1 VNYQAWQFW
10 LNTAAFILAGM
21 SGAYTWWSNRSKATD
36 KKFAEHDDE
45 LEKIRTRMTKVEA
58 SGGCSQHAELD
69 VRVRKVEIVVGR
81 IDGRM
86 EGVGNALDNIQ
97 NFLMEKGPR

>member
-1 VNYQAWQFW
+1 MTPEMDY
-10 LNTAAFILAGM
+10 TAARFWMDVLQSAGVILLGI
-21 SGAYTWWSNRSKATD
+21 YTWWVNREKVTSSRFTA
-36 KKFAEHDDE
+36 
-45 LEKIRTRMTKVEA
+45 LETRLTKVEA

-69 VRVRKVEIVVGR
+69 VRVRQVEVVVGR